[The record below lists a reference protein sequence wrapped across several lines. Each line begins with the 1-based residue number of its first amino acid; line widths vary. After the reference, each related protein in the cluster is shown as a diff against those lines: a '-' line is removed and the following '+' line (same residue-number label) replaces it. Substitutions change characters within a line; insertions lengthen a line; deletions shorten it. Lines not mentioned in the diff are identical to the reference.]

1 MKSISF
7 VLQVF
12 REATGMPVQYG
23 SLEAKKDGGSK
34 NGIDLRG
41 EQKMSNEGEGRTKV
55 SLEEEDATVEG

>member
-1 MKSISF
+1 
-7 VLQVF
+7 
-12 REATGMPVQYG
+12 MPVQYG